1 MKIRYDQAPAG
12 RSPVED
18 VLLGLPEETRL
29 EVADALL
36 LLESGQ
42 SISKPLSRSLA
53 GIRPGLHEL
62 WFRDKAGQVRV
73 MYYLKK
79 GEAIYL
85 VHAFRKKIQTIP
97 RRDLDIILKDTEGDM
112 TMAWKEVTVEEL
124 AKSLGANVAEVREKQ
139 RLVKL
144 IVKTRKEQELSQA
157 ALAKKLGISQAR
169 IAQIESGVGTA
180 KVTFDVLFN
189 MLVALGFDYKV
200 VTRKA
205 A

>member
-1 MKIRYDQAPAG
+1 MKIRYYQTSGG

-18 VLLGLPEETRL
+18 FLLGLPEATRL
-29 EVADALL
+29 EVVDALL

-42 SISKPLSRSLA
+42 ALEMTLSRNLA
-53 GIRPGLHEL
+53 GIRSGLHEL
-62 WFRDKAGQVRV
+62 RFRDKAGQVRV
-73 MYYLKK
+73 VYYLKK
-79 GEAIYL
+79 GDAIYL
-85 VHAFRKKIQTIP
+85 VHAFRKKTQTIP
-97 RRDLDIILKDTEGDM
+97 RRETEGDM
-112 TMAWKEVTVEEL
+112 IMAWKEVTVEEL

-139 RLVKL
+139 RLAKL
-144 IVKTRKEQELSQA
+144 IVKTRKDKDLSQA

-169 IAQIESGVGTA
+169 VAQIESGVGTA

-189 MLVALGFDYKV
+189 MLVALGLDYKV